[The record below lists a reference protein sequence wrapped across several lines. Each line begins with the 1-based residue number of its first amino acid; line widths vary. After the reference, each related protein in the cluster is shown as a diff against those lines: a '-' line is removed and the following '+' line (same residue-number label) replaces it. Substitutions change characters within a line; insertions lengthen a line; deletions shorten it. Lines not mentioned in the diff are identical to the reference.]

1 MGNVGVTGMAFDP
14 DFGKRGFARDLFRL
28 RFRRLGIDQPTFA
41 ARFGVSFGMVKD
53 QEQARVKP
61 SRAFKVLAA
70 AIELD
75 PELIERAARIA
86 AERWPNA
93 PAIAGGNDAAPI
105 SEAIAGVRA

>member
-1 MGNVGVTGMAFDP
+1 MTRDNRMAFDP
-14 DFGKRGFARDLFRL
+14 DFGKQGFARDLFRL
-28 RFRRLGIDQPTFA
+28 RFRRLRIDQPTFA

-75 PELIERAARIA
+75 PELVERAARIA
-86 AERWPNA
+86 QERWPDA
-93 PAIAGGNDAAPI
+93 AAEIAGEDQAAPI